1 MRWVARTRKL
11 LATLGFGVLTLVPAG
26 ASADAPNPPE
36 NIPLGALPPECAQ
49 APRDGT
55 CENAIIQELDGARA
69 ITGLGPYL
77 LPGDFTALAPD
88 RQLLILTDLDRLA
101 YGLTPVPGLDAELDS
116 STAEGVDGDFDPLP
130 PAELSPGGAVE
141 SYAANWAGGFS
152 NVLEA
157 YYEWMYDDG
166 YPSANRDC
174 TSPGASGCWGHRL
187 NVIGSFPAQSEGSLS
202 LGASAGVDTG
212 GQPSYTLLITLT
224 PQAGSYY
231 YSWAEAQAEGAGR
244 EEAQFGSPG
253 DQPEIAAT
261 TLGVPTD
268 GSLLSADCATQCPG
282 TLDSEATSG
291 SPAGAHSAQL
301 AASLAGQLVP
311 SPHAA
316 KLPVLL
322 RTGACPLNFKS
333 PSAGVVSIRWYGAR
347 RSSDAAAASGARPL
361 LLAAG
366 RMRFASPSTRTVEV
380 QLTALGRRTLRHGAP
395 LRLTAVGT
403 FTRAGAR
410 SVSARRSFSLA
421 H

>member
-11 LATLGFGVLTLVPAG
+11 LATLGFGVLALVPAG

-36 NIPLGALPPECAQ
+36 NMPLGALPPECAQ
-49 APRDGT
+49 APRDPA

-77 LPGDFTALAPD
+77 LPADFSALAPD

-101 YGLTPVPGLDAELDS
+101 YGLTPVPGLDAELGS
-116 STAEGVDGDFDPLP
+116 SAAEGVEGDFDPLP
-130 PAELSPGGAVE
+130 SAELSPGGAVE
-141 SYAANWAGGFS
+141 SYASNWAGGFG

-187 NVIGSFPAQSEGSLS
+187 NVLGSFPAQSEGSLS
-202 LGASAGVDTG
+202 LGASAGIDTG

-231 YSWAEAQAEGAGR
+231 YTWAEAQAEGAGR
-244 EEAQFGSPG
+244 EEAQLDSPG

-261 TLGVPTD
+261 TLGVPTN

-282 TLDSEATSG
+282 TLDSEATSS

-311 SPHAA
+311 PPHAM

-322 RTGACPLNFKS
+322 RTGSCPMSFKS
-333 PSAGVVSIRWYGAR
+333 PSAGVVSIRWYGTPP
-347 RSSDAAAASGARPL
+347 SPNAAGPAHSL

-366 RMRFASPSTRTVEV
+366 HIRFSIPSTRTVRV
-380 QLTALGRRTLRHGAP
+380 QLTALGRRTLRHGTP

-403 FTRAGAR
+403 FTRAGAK
-410 SVSARRSFSLA
+410 SVSAKRSFSLA